1 MTEHQ
6 LGVLLIE
13 IAILLALTF
22 LLASVLTRI
31 RIPGILGALFI
42 AIAVHYTPL
51 GEIFLSPDIQLP
63 LSFLAELG
71 VVFLLFF
78 IGLQIDPGEMRG
90 LGRNIVWLTVLNTI
104 IPFLFGILV
113 MLALGYGWVIA
124 FIIGLTRMPTAE
136 AVIVPILDEFRLI
149 RTRIGTFIIGAGVL
163 DDVIEVILVGIV
175 SVWISK
181 QAEDMTSTINGI
193 LLSLLIFILLAWVS
207 RRWLIPLLSNLL
219 PRHPRNLMLLS
230 MVVLF
235 AFAGFSE
242 YSNLGMVVGAIVAGV
257 LMRPT
262 FDKMREVGEQ
272 VTQTIQSLSY
282 GFLGIIFFF
291 WVGLNTDIEGMI
303 HEPILAILLFLAAF
317 LGKLIGVFI
326 MVPLGMLQTK
336 EAWAVGIGLNARLT
350 TEIIVAQL
358 LFTADI
364 IDLHLFTALISAS
377 ALSTVIVPL
386 AFALLIRKWGDNF
399 RTRLEGPANE

>member
-1 MTEHQ
+1 
-6 LGVLLIE
+6 
-13 IAILLALTF
+13 
-22 LLASVLTRI
+22 
-31 RIPGILGALFI
+31 
-42 AIAVHYTPL
+42 
-51 GEIFLSPDIQLP
+51 
-63 LSFLAELG
+63 
-71 VVFLLFF
+71 
-78 IGLQIDPGEMRG
+78 
-90 LGRNIVWLTVLNTI
+90 
-104 IPFLFGILV
+104 
-113 MLALGYGWVIA
+113 
-124 FIIGLTRMPTAE
+124 
-136 AVIVPILDEFRLI
+136 
-149 RTRIGTFIIGAGVL
+149 
-163 DDVIEVILVGIV
+163 
-175 SVWISK
+175 
-181 QAEDMTSTINGI
+181 
-193 LLSLLIFILLAWVS
+193 
-207 RRWLIPLLSNLL
+207 
-219 PRHPRNLMLLS
+219 MLLS

-326 MVPLGMLQTK
+326 MVPLGMLETK

-358 LFTADI
+358 LFTVNI